1 MATVKLF
8 GLVTPMYVGAQAPNQ
23 LFMIDVA
30 DGSTLTWS
38 DYSIVLVDTTMNT
51 ETAIDGTIQSDGSF
65 LIPETVIPKGT
76 ETAFYLRITSHATPS
91 ITFNSNLSP
100 FVEIQ

>member
-1 MATVKLF
+1 MFNWLGDIINGMGEMGAEIFDLSWVQATVKLF

-38 DYSIVLVDTTMNT
+38 DYS
-51 ETAIDGTIQSDGSF
+51 
-65 LIPETVIPKGT
+65 
-76 ETAFYLRITSHATPS
+76 
-91 ITFNSNLSP
+91 
-100 FVEIQ
+100 

>member
-1 MATVKLF
+1 MT
-8 GLVTPMYVGAQAPNQ
+8 
-23 LFMIDVA
+23 
-30 DGSTLTWS
+30 SR
-38 DYSIVLVDTTMNT
+38 IVLVDTTMNT

-65 LIPETVIPKGT
+65 LIPGGETEEGRDVETVIPKGT